1 MNLRNYISIF
11 KRPAIVVLVFLAGL
25 TVSRLLLIATHWE
38 RVAPTDGVGFILL
51 QGIRFD
57 LILVGQLFGLVF
69 LIKPWFHTLGFL
81 RHIGKLIIPLYMA
94 LAIPLAFFVEAATVS
109 FIAQYDSRPNYLFVE
124 YLAYPRE
131 VLAMLSGSHL
141 LELIGATIMAF
152 FLAWFVFTW
161 LRKDPEAGTRTSLLF
176 CLLATPVILVIVT
189 AMIRS
194 TLDHRPV
201 NPSIAVFSQDAMI
214 NQLALNSP
222 YSLLYAIYEQKRDA
236 THKGVRY
243 GDMDEAEVLS
253 IVLEHAGITPEEQID
268 PAIPTLHHQK
278 ATRETDRPLNLVI
291 ILEESLGAEFVGSL
305 GGKGLTPRLDELA
318 DEGIWFE
325 RLYATGTRTVR
336 GIEAVGSGFTPTP
349 RRSVVKLAETQQNFF
364 TLAGLLKKHGYTTS
378 FIYGGEAHFDNMKR
392 FFLNNGFQSVV
403 DEKNYSDPIF
413 HASWGVSDEDL
424 FMRAHKEFENAGEQ
438 PFFSLLLTSSNH
450 EPFDI
455 PEGRVTVETGPDGP
469 LDTAIKY
476 ADYSLGYFLDLAR
489 ESSYWEDTVFLV
501 VADHNSRVYGNQL
514 VPIDRFHVPGVIIG
528 SSIEPRRVPGITSQ
542 IDMLPTLL
550 SLIGVSAKHPG
561 IGRDLTLPEYADGS
575 GRAMMQFNALQAY
588 MEDDRVVVL
597 QPDLEPGLYRLE
609 NGHEL
614 IPDENADPELVRR
627 ALAYSL
633 WGPMMIR
640 LRMYHD

>member
-1 MNLRNYISIF
+1 MTNSISIF
-11 KRPAIVVLVFLAGL
+11 KRPGIVVLAFLAGL

-38 RVAPTDGVGFILL
+38 RVAPTDGVVFILL

-57 LILVGQLFGLVF
+57 IILTGMLFGLVF
-69 LIKPWFHTLGFL
+69 LLKPWLHTLGFL
-81 RHIGKLIIPLYMA
+81 RRIGNLIIPLYMG

-141 LELIGATIMAF
+141 LELIGAMMIAV
-152 FLAWFVFTW
+152 FLAWFIFNW
-161 LRKDPEAGTRTSLLF
+161 LRKDPDSDKRTSLLF
-176 CLLATPVILVIVT
+176 CLLASPVILVLGT

-201 NPSIAVFSQDAMI
+201 NPSIAVFSQDSMV

-222 YSLLYAIYEQKRDA
+222 YSLIYAIYEQKRDSA
-236 THKGVRY
+236 HKGVRY
-243 GDMDEAEVLS
+243 GAMSDDEVLD
-253 IVLEHAGITPEEQID
+253 IVLAEAGITPEEQID
-268 PAIPTLHHQK
+268 PATPTLHHQV
-278 ATRETDRPLNLVI
+278 ATRERDRPLNLVI

-349 RRSVVKLAETQQNFF
+349 RRSVVKLAETQENFF
-364 TLAGLLKKHGYTTS
+364 TLAELLQKQGYTTS

-392 FFLNNGFQSVV
+392 FFLNNGYQSVI
-403 DEKNYSDPIF
+403 DEKDYPDPVF

-424 FMRAHKEFENAGEQ
+424 FTRAHREFEKASGQ

-455 PEGRVTVETGPDGP
+455 PDGRVSVEEGPDGP

-476 ADYSLGYFLDLAR
+476 ADYSLGYFFDLAR

-501 VADHNSRVYGNQL
+501 VADHNSRVYGDQL
-514 VPIDRFHVPGVIIG
+514 VPIDRFHVPGVIVG
-528 SSIEPRRVPGITSQ
+528 ATIEPRRVRGITSQ

-550 SLIGVSAKHPG
+550 SLIGVSSDHPA

-588 MEDDRVVVL
+588 MEDDRVVVM
-597 QPDLEPGLYRLE
+597 QPDLEPMSFRLK
-609 NGHEL
+609 NGREL
-614 IPDENADPELVRR
+614 ILADESDPELERR
-627 ALAYSL
+627 ALGYSL

-640 LRMYHD
+640 LKVYHD

>member
-1 MNLRNYISIF
+1 MRLTNYIGIF
-11 KRPAIVVLVFLAGL
+11 KRLGIVMLAFLAAL
-25 TVSRLLLIATHWE
+25 TVSRLLLISAHWE

-57 LILVGQLFGLVF
+57 FILTGMLFGLVF
-69 LIKPWFHTLGFL
+69 LVKPWFHTFGFL
-81 RHIGKLIIPLYMA
+81 RRIGNLIIPLYMG
-94 LAIPLAFFVEAATVS
+94 LAIPLAFFVEAATIS

-141 LELIGATIMAF
+141 LELIGATIIAF
-152 FLAWFVFTW
+152 FLAWFVFNW
-161 LRKDPEAGTRTSLLF
+161 LRKDPESDTPTSLLF
-176 CLLATPVILVIVT
+176 CLLATPVILIIGT
-189 AMIRS
+189 AMVRS

-201 NPSIAVFSQDAMI
+201 NPSIAVFSQDAMV

-243 GDMDEAEVLS
+243 GAMDDAEILS
-253 IVLEHAGITPEEQID
+253 IVLEDAGIAPHELID
-268 PAIPTLHHQK
+268 PATPTLHYQK
-278 ATRETDRPLNLVI
+278 ATRERDRPLNLVI

-305 GGKGLTPRLDELA
+305 GGKDLTPRLDELA

-349 RRSVVKLAETQQNFF
+349 RRSVVKLAETQENFF

-392 FFLNNGFQSVV
+392 FFLNNGFQTVV
-403 DEKNYSDPIF
+403 DEKDYSDPVF

-424 FMRAHKEFENAGEQ
+424 FTRAHEQFEKAGEQ

-455 PEGRVTVETGPDGP
+455 PDGRVTAEEGPDGP

-489 ESSYWEDTVFLV
+489 QSSYWEDTVFLV
-501 VADHNSRVYGNQL
+501 IADHNSRVYGDKL
-514 VPIDRFHVPGVIIG
+514 VPIDRFHVPGVIVG
-528 SSIEPRRVPGITSQ
+528 ATIEARRVPGITSQ

-550 SLIGVSAKHPG
+550 SLIGVSGKHPA
-561 IGRDLTLPEYADGS
+561 IGRDLTLPEYAAGS

-588 MEDDRVVVL
+588 MEDDKVVIL
-597 QPDLEPGLYRLE
+597 QPDLEPGSFRLE
-609 NGHEL
+609 NGHDLILDDDADAEL
-614 IPDENADPELVRR
+614 ERR
-627 ALAYSL
+627 ALAHSL

-640 LRMYHD
+640 LKAYHD

>member
-25 TVSRLLLIATHWE
+25 TVSRLLLIATLWE
-38 RVAPTDGVGFILL
+38 RVGPTDGVGFILL

-222 YSLLYAIYEQKRDA
+222 
-236 THKGVRY
+236 
-243 GDMDEAEVLS
+243 
-253 IVLEHAGITPEEQID
+253 
-268 PAIPTLHHQK
+268 
-278 ATRETDRPLNLVI
+278 
-291 ILEESLGAEFVGSL
+291 
-305 GGKGLTPRLDELA
+305 
-318 DEGIWFE
+318 
-325 RLYATGTRTVR
+325 
-336 GIEAVGSGFTPTP
+336 
-349 RRSVVKLAETQQNFF
+349 
-364 TLAGLLKKHGYTTS
+364 
-378 FIYGGEAHFDNMKR
+378 
-392 FFLNNGFQSVV
+392 
-403 DEKNYSDPIF
+403 
-413 HASWGVSDEDL
+413 
-424 FMRAHKEFENAGEQ
+424 
-438 PFFSLLLTSSNH
+438 
-450 EPFDI
+450 
-455 PEGRVTVETGPDGP
+455 
-469 LDTAIKY
+469 
-476 ADYSLGYFLDLAR
+476 
-489 ESSYWEDTVFLV
+489 
-501 VADHNSRVYGNQL
+501 
-514 VPIDRFHVPGVIIG
+514 
-528 SSIEPRRVPGITSQ
+528 
-542 IDMLPTLL
+542 
-550 SLIGVSAKHPG
+550 
-561 IGRDLTLPEYADGS
+561 
-575 GRAMMQFNALQAY
+575 
-588 MEDDRVVVL
+588 
-597 QPDLEPGLYRLE
+597 
-609 NGHEL
+609 
-614 IPDENADPELVRR
+614 
-627 ALAYSL
+627 
-633 WGPMMIR
+633 
-640 LRMYHD
+640 

>member
-1 MNLRNYISIF
+1 LRLTNYISIF
-11 KRPAIVVLVFLAGL
+11 KRPGIVVLAFLAAL
-25 TVSRLLLIATHWE
+25 TVSRLMLIATHWE

-57 LILVGQLFGLVF
+57 LILAGMLFGPVF
-69 LIKPWFHTLGFL
+69 LFKPWFHTLGFL
-81 RHIGKLIIPLYMA
+81 RRIGKLIIPLYMG

-141 LELIGATIMAF
+141 LELMGATIIAF
-152 FLAWFVFTW
+152 FLTWFVFTW
-161 LRKDPEAGTRTSLLF
+161 LRKDPDSDTRTSLLF
-176 CLLATPVILVIVT
+176 CMLATPVILVIGT
-189 AMIRS
+189 AMVRS

-201 NPSIAVFSQDAMI
+201 NPSIAVFSQDAMV

-243 GDMDEAEVLS
+243 GAMDDAEVLS
-253 IVLEHAGITPEEQID
+253 IVLEDAGIAPHELID
-268 PAIPTLHHQK
+268 PATPTLHHQK
-278 ATRETDRPLNLVI
+278 ATRERDRPLNLVI

-305 GGKGLTPRLDELA
+305 GGKSLTPRLDELA

-349 RRSVVKLAETQQNFF
+349 RRSVVKLAETQENFF

-403 DEKNYSDPIF
+403 DEKDYSDPVF

-424 FMRAHKEFENAGEQ
+424 FTRAHEEFEKAGEQ

-455 PEGRVTVETGPDGP
+455 PDGRVTAEDGPDGP

-489 ESSYWEDTVFLV
+489 QSSYWEDTVFLV
-501 VADHNSRVYGNQL
+501 IADHNSRVYGDQL
-514 VPIDRFHVPGVIIG
+514 VPIDRFHVPGVIVG
-528 SSIEPRRVPGITSQ
+528 ATIEARRVPGITSQ

-550 SLIGVSAKHPG
+550 SLIGVSGKHPA
-561 IGRDLTLPEYADGS
+561 IGRDLTLPEYAAGS

-588 MEDDRVVVL
+588 MEDDKVVIQ
-597 QPDLEPGLYRLE
+597 QPDLEPGSFRLE

-614 IPDENADPELVRR
+614 IPDGEADPELERK

-640 LRMYHD
+640 LKVYHD